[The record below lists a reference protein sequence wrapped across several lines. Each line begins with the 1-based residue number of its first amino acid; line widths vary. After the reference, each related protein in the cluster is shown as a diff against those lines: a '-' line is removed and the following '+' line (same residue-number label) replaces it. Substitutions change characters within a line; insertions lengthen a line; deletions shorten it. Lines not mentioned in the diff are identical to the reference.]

1 MTDKKTAVQQL
12 IDMLIDTKETKCNH
26 LHEIIFFDGVL
37 ALIEAGEFLE
47 IEKSQ
52 IIKAYENGVSDF
64 ADYDPE
70 RHGNE
75 SPNGVKYF
83 KNIKN

>member
-1 MTDKKTAVQQL
+1 MADKKTAVQQI
-12 IDMLIDTKETKCNH
+12 IDVLIDTKETKCNH

-37 ALIEAGEFLE
+37 ALIESGDFLE
-47 IEKSQ
+47 IEKLQ
-52 IIKAYENGVSDF
+52 TIEAYDNGVSDF
-64 ADYDPE
+64 ANYDPE

-83 KNIKN
+83 KKINP